1 MQTELRDRLKANAT
15 IAGLVGTRVDW
26 GVRPQ
31 GKPLPAITLT
41 LVSDVRDQTMAGL
54 QVTQGPLIQVDCW
67 ALTYA
72 ETVTLREAVISL
84 LATPA
89 TQASCKFLGAQ
100 NISSQDLPEDTDVG
114 LVQRAIIRANIW
126 HTT

>member
-1 MQTELRDRLKANAT
+1 MQTELRARLLANAT
-15 IAGLVGTRVDW
+15 ISALVGTRVDW

-41 LVSDVRDQTMAGL
+41 LVNDNRDQTMAGL
-54 QVTQGPLIQVDCW
+54 QVTQGPLVQVDCW

-72 ETVTLREAVISL
+72 ETVTLREAVVTL
-84 LATPA
+84 LATAA
-89 TQASCKFLGAQ
+89 TQGSCKFLGAQ
-100 NISSQDLPEDTDVG
+100 SINTLDLPESTDAGFVH
-114 LVQRAIIRANIW
+114 RAVIRANVW